1 MQEAIMGL
9 FSSKKKMTPLDI
21 LMARGLS
28 EKEAIK
34 AIRNCQRNL
43 EMAMDDG
50 AMEELE
56 DIVEED
62 LGIDSSYLKYLI

>member
-1 MQEAIMGL
+1 MGL

-21 LMARGLS
+21 LMARGMS

-34 AIRNCQRNL
+34 AIRNCKRDL